1 MRLHRR
7 EILEQLVR
15 LGLRNL
21 STLKTA
27 CREYE
32 AYWENLCY
40 SRGLGTMLGPVY
52 TDFTF
57 SYVYTKSRNWDNTLG
72 DVNNPGGGRITGEF
86 ENYHADIIGSNIT
99 YKF

>member
-1 MRLHRR
+1 
-7 EILEQLVR
+7 
-15 LGLRNL
+15 
-21 STLKTA
+21 
-27 CREYE
+27 
-32 AYWENLCY
+32 
-40 SRGLGTMLGPVY
+40 MLGPVY